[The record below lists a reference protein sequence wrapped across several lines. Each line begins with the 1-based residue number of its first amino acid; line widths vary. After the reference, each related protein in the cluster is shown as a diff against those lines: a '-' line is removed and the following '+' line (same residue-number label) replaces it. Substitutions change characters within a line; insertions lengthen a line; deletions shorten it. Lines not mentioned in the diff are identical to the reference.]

1 MICLARPVAPALAFA
16 FAFAFALAAAG
27 CESKTA
33 PVTTTGTAQPSARPS
48 AVPVDRLE
56 PDELAQG
63 KAVVFGFPVPR
74 DMTVERMYPDA
85 VHIVGSARPEAVAN
99 YVRKRVAALHV
110 EIGAA
115 RTVFPAARINGDK
128 THHIYR
134 IEVVA
139 NAGRTLLV
147 IRDITP
153 PPTAQGLSEAERW
166 KRAGLTPD
174 GKIADPRSLE

>member
-1 MICLARPVAPALAFA
+1 MTGHHPMRLLWPTLAVATLVGAGCRSRQEPTSTSSR
-16 FAFAFALAAAG
+16 AAA
-27 CESKTA
+27 SQS
-33 PVTTTGTAQPSARPS
+33 AQASTK
-48 AVPVDRLE
+48 PVDRLL

-74 DMTVERMYPDA
+74 DMSVERMYPDA
-85 VHIVGSARPEAVAN
+85 VHIAGSVRPEAVAN
-99 YVRKRVAALHV
+99 YVRQRVAALHV

-134 IEVVA
+134 IEVIA
-139 NAGRTLLV
+139 SSGRTLLV

-153 PPTAQGLSEAERW
+153 PPTAQGLTEAERW